1 MKTTIN
7 LSILTLIEVIEKKKD
22 TFFAIFQ
29 L

>member
-22 TFFAIFQ
+22 TFFATFQ